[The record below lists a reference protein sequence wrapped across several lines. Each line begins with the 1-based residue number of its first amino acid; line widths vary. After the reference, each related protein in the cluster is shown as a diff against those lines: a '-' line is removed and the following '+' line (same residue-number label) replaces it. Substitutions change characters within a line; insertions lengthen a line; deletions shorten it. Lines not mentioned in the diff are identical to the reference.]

1 MILARGRGI
10 NGVFSVLLRPL
21 VKGVEVLDSRPDVIE
36 DQVIVLDSENLK
48 IELVT
53 VMLVSCVIIT
63 HLIRDAL
70 EICEPFVSL
79 P

>member
-1 MILARGRGI
+1 ML
-10 NGVFSVLLRPL
+10 NP
-21 VKGVEVLDSRPDVIE
+21 RPDVIE